1 MTVETQSAGG
11 SSQRGPVRIA
21 FIVMA
26 HQRPEAVIRL
36 VRRLDAPD
44 HGFFIHY
51 DLRRSDLDFQ
61 RLAGEFAGQSNVKF
75 LKRHKCRWGDAGILH
90 GMIEGIHELAR
101 MNFAYDYAIHIS
113 GQDYPIKS
121 NAQIRE
127 RLAAAAGASFMEAT
141 AWPIP
146 NWEKGRAIKR
156 MENFHVHLPVPP
168 WARSLGWQPMWQ
180 HLAIPMKRQ
189 IPGGLHPYF
198 GSAFWYFHRAC
209 QQQIHEHVTRHPD
222 FLRFFDHVLLPEE
235 CFFQTLLMNSKQ
247 APSLV
252 CHTLTHIEWRPPWPG
267 IMTLADLPKLQQSD
281 CLFARKFAPDVDRQI
296 LDQLDLVNPAG

>member
-1 MTVETQSAGG
+1 
-11 SSQRGPVRIA
+11 
-21 FIVMA
+21 MA

-51 DLRRSDLDFQ
+51 DARRSNLDFQ
-61 RLAGEFAGQSNVKF
+61 RLADEFAGQPNVRF

-121 NAQIRE
+121 NAKIRQH
-127 RLAAAAGASFMEAT
+127 LATAAGASFMEAT

-156 MENFHVHLPVPP
+156 IENFHVHLPVPP

-180 HLAIPMKRQ
+180 HLAIPMKRK
-189 IPGGLHPYF
+189 IPGGLHPHF
-198 GSAFWYFHRAC
+198 GSAFWYFHRSC
-209 QQQIHEHVTRHPD
+209 QQQIHEYVTQHPD
-222 FLRFFDHVLLPEE
+222 FLRFFEHVLLPDE
-235 CFFQTLLMNSKQ
+235 CFFQTLLMNSNL
-247 APSLV
+247 ASTVV
-252 CHTLTHIEWRPPWPG
+252 CRTLTYVEWRPPWPG
-267 IMTLADLPKLQQSD
+267 VMTLADLPKLHQSE
-281 CLFARKFAPDVDRQI
+281 CLFARKFAPDIDRQV
-296 LDQLDLVNPAG
+296 LDQLDLLNSAG